1 MLIATQVLGHQ
12 GANYYPYV
20 TSPDIRFL
28 CFLVKNVFFCNAFI
42 IDVINITI
50 YTAYYIVIN
59 KSSVNK
65 RQRIFLKIRD
75 GVNM

>member
-1 MLIATQVLGHQ
+1 MGNFVWMLIATQVLGHQ

-59 KSSVNK
+59 KSRSIK
-65 RQRIFLKIRD
+65 DKESF
-75 GVNM
+75 